1 MVEIGEKIKLLRK
14 EKQLTIDMIVADMNA
29 KYPELA
35 INKSMLSRWEN
46 NQNVPSLDNA
56 KYLSMYFDV
65 SLDFLI
71 GLTDV
76 RTPSRLL
83 AMKKKEE
90 KK

>member
-1 MVEIGEKIKLLRK
+1 MLNIGEKIKLLRT
-14 EKQLTIDMIVADMNA
+14 EKQLTIDMMVADMNE
-29 KYPELA
+29 KYPTLA

-46 NQNVPSLDNA
+46 GQNTPSLENA
-56 KYLSMYFDV
+56 KYLCMYFDV

-83 AMKKKEE
+83 TKKKSN
-90 KK
+90 

>member
-1 MVEIGEKIKLLRK
+1 MLDIGEKIKNLRN
-14 EKQLTIDMIVADMNA
+14 EKQLTIDMMVADMNE
-29 KYPELA
+29 KYPTLA

-46 NQNVPSLDNA
+46 GQNTPSLENA
-56 KYLSMYFDV
+56 KFLCMYFDV

-83 AMKKKEE
+83 AKKKGT
-90 KK
+90 